1 MRIVVAIGGNALL
14 KRGETLSWENQRLNM
29 RDAAAA
35 LAEVAVSNTLVLVH
49 GNGPQVGLLALE
61 ADAYKAVPPYPLD
74 ALGAESQGMI
84 GYLIAQEMRRA
95 LPARSIAA
103 LMTQTVVDA
112 KDAAFAHPTKPIG
125 PVYAEETAGGLAGPR
140 GWAMAKDGAAW
151 RRVVAS
157 PAPRRIVE
165 ADAIRVLVEAGTLV
179 VCTGGGGIPVV
190 ERDDKTLD
198 GVEAVID
205 KDLGAALLAHDLDA
219 DRLVI
224 LTDVDGVYENWGKPE
239 QRLLRE
245 VSAATIDAGTF
256 AKGSMGPKV
265 DAACRFA
272 RATGRPAFIGSL
284 ADARRVIEGQAG
296 TRVDP

>member
-14 KRGETLSWENQRLNM
+14 KRGETLSWENQRINM

-35 LAEVAVSNTLVLVH
+35 LAEVAASNTLVLVH

-112 KDAAFAHPTKPIG
+112 KDAAFAHPSKPIG

-140 GWAMAKDGAAW
+140 GWTMAKDGTAW

-157 PAPRRIVE
+157 PAPQRIVE

-219 DRLVI
+219 GRLVI
-224 LTDVDGVYENWGKPE
+224 LTDVDGVYENWGKPG

-245 VSAATIDAGTF
+245 VSAGAIDAGIF
-256 AKGSMGPKV
+256 AKGSMGPKI

-272 RATGRPAFIGSL
+272 KATGRPAFIGAL
-284 ADARRVIEGQAG
+284 AEARAVIEGKAG
-296 TRVDP
+296 TRIDP

>member
-35 LAEVAVSNTLVLVH
+35 LAEVAASNTLVLVH

-112 KDAAFAHPTKPIG
+112 KDAAFAHPSKPIG

-140 GWAMAKDGAAW
+140 GWTMAKDGAAW

-157 PAPRRIVE
+157 PAPQRIVE

-219 DRLVI
+219 GRLVI

-245 VSAATIDAGTF
+245 VSAATIDAGAF
-256 AKGSMGPKV
+256 AKGSMGPKIE
-265 DAACRFA
+265 AACRFA
-272 RATGRPAFIGSL
+272 KATGRPAFIGSL
-284 ADARRVIEGQAG
+284 AEARAVIEGKAG
-296 TRVDP
+296 TRIDP

>member
-35 LAEVAVSNTLVLVH
+35 LAEVAASNTLVLVH

-112 KDAAFAHPTKPIG
+112 KDAAFAHPSKPIG

-140 GWAMAKDGAAW
+140 GWTMAKDGAVW

-245 VSAATIDAGTF
+245 VSTAAIDAGTF

-272 RATGRPAFIGSL
+272 RATSRPAFIGSL

>member
-14 KRGETLSWENQRLNM
+14 KRGETLSWENQRINM
-29 RDAAAA
+29 RDAAAS
-35 LAEVAVSNTLVLVH
+35 LAEVARSNTLVLVH

-95 LPARSIAA
+95 LPARSVVA
-103 LMTQTVVDA
+103 LLTQTIVDA
-112 KDAAFAHPTKPIG
+112 NDPAFQHPTKPIG
-125 PVYAEETAGGLAGPR
+125 PVYTEISAGGLAGPR
-140 GWAMAKDGAAW
+140 GWAMAKDGASF

-157 PAPRRIVE
+157 PQPQRIVE
-165 ADAIRVLVEAGTLV
+165 ADAIAALVEAGSLV
-179 VCTGGGGIPVV
+179 VCTGGGGIPVI
-190 ERDDKTLD
+190 ENDDKSLE

-219 DRLVI
+219 GRLVI

-245 VSAATIDAGTF
+245 MSAANIDPAAF
-256 AKGSMGPKV
+256 AKGSMGPKI

-272 RATGRPAFIGSL
+272 RATGRSAFIGSL
-284 ADARRVIEGQAG
+284 AEARAVVEGKAG
-296 TRVDP
+296 TRIDP